1 MKLKIHIIMF
11 DIGIGCDLD
20 LMNMQLHFYSR
31 MLISGFY
38 ISDKLNQGEGSVSNS
53 VVGGE
58 SGADNSNKD
67 TGKKNIKYQKVFFFF
82 LNCSKCKLMYEMHTV
97 HTCMNY

>member
-1 MKLKIHIIMF
+1 
-11 DIGIGCDLD
+11 
-20 LMNMQLHFYSR
+20 

-67 TGKKNIKYQKVFFFF
+67 TGKKNIKYQKVNFFF
-82 LNCSKCKLMYEMHTV
+82 
-97 HTCMNY
+97 

>member
-67 TGKKNIKYQKVFFFF
+67 TGKKNMKHQKVNFFF
-82 LNCSKCKLMYEMHTV
+82 LKLFEV
-97 HTCMNY
+97 QINV

>member
-1 MKLKIHIIMF
+1 
-11 DIGIGCDLD
+11 
-20 LMNMQLHFYSR
+20 

-67 TGKKNIKYQKVFFFF
+67 TGKKNIKLFFF
-82 LNCSKCKLMYEMHTV
+82 KTV
-97 HTCMNY
+97 RSAN

>member
-53 VVGGE
+53 VVSGE

-67 TGKKNIKYQKVFFFF
+67 TGKKNIKHQKVKFFF
-82 LNCSKCKLMYEMHTV
+82 
-97 HTCMNY
+97 